1 MQPQW
6 NPYPYNQNRNA
17 PAQSETQQL
26 LQIMMRIENQLERLT
41 QLQVQNNQLLRQI
54 EQQQSRV
61 YSSGGGSV
69 IVRM

>member
-6 NPYPYNQNRNA
+6 NSYPYYQNRNT

-26 LQIMMRIENQLERLT
+26 VQIMLNIENQLDRITKLLE
-41 QLQVQNNQLLRQI
+41 QNNQLLRQI
-54 EQQQSRV
+54 EQQQGRV
-61 YSSGGGSV
+61 YTSGGGSV